1 MMFDDGPTDRRKDDK
16 RWHLDKRL
24 NIGHMVTTLA
34 IVVSFFAALNDIQ
47 DQVVKNTAEG
57 RHQREIIERV
67 EKDTTRRGERQAHQL
82 EQLNSK
88 MDRLLENL
96 INHK

>member
-1 MMFDDGPTDRRKDDK
+1 MPDEYNDDSPMA

-34 IVVSFFAALNDIQ
+34 IVVSFFLALNDIQ

-57 RHQREIIERV
+57 RHQREIIERI
-67 EKDTTRRGERQAHQL
+67 EKTTGRRAEEQAHQL
-82 EQLNSK
+82 EQLNLK
-88 MDRLLENL
+88 MDRILERMAK
-96 INHK
+96 I